1 MRVVQAVVV
10 STALALIFVANAT
23 AQQQVTFGEWTAPFS
38 EVASAEPSSTT
49 VPDSVRRK
57 VGYQHWKGA
66 TIGATVG
73 AVLGSVLAFG
83 IAGRCADCTITTWD
97 RAQAALVI
105 TGVSSALGF
114 LAGLAS
120 PKYVWQV
127 PLEPS
132 GSP

>member
-1 MRVVQAVVV
+1 MRDRKEVEMRVVQAVVV

-57 VGYQHWKGA
+57 VGYQHWQGA

-73 AVLGSVLAFG
+73 AVLGSVFAFG
-83 IAGRCADCTITTWD
+83 
-97 RAQAALVI
+97 
-105 TGVSSALGF
+105 
-114 LAGLAS
+114 
-120 PKYVWQV
+120 
-127 PLEPS
+127 
-132 GSP
+132 